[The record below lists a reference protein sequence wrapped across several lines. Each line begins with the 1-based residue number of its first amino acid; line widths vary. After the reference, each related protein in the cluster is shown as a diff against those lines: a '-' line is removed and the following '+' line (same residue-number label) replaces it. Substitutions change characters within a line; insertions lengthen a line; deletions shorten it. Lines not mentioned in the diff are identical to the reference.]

1 MTQTPPATSSNPFG
15 SGLDRDQPVSAI
27 DPFRPQPGT
36 QQPEGRPA
44 TLEAAMNAAYGA
56 AWSELRAELPHGAG
70 TGEAEYV
77 HFALCD
83 QPIDGQ
89 KAEDVVGLNWAL
101 TRRATAYLAGD
112 AGDPESTRLPDAMK
126 ACENEQQLNALKTW
140 FDKIGSKKA
149 Q

>member
-1 MTQTPPATSSNPFG
+1 MRSKCRSP
-15 SGLDRDQPVSAI
+15 
-27 DPFRPQPGT
+27 
-36 QQPEGRPA
+36 
-44 TLEAAMNAAYGA
+44 
-56 AWSELRAELPHGAG
+56 AG

-112 AGDPESTRLPDAMK
+112 AEDPESTRLPDAMK
-126 ACENEQQLNALKTW
+126 ACDNEQQLNVLKSW
-140 FDKIGSKKA
+140 FDQIASKKA